1 MVVYQAVPEP
11 AEAPAAGMQIVLVI
25 EVPPELA
32 TSTREAVRLAD
43 EFGTMVSHWLPGVH
57 AHKAVV
63 TAVGGQPRDLFTQRP
78 QTGLVIDVAN
88 RRVSVDGRPLRLAYR
103 EFALLAYLSRL
114 PHQTVSRE
122 TLLAHVWRDR
132 HMGNAAISDRT
143 VDTHIRRLRAKLGA
157 HAHVLTTVRGHGY
170 RFDPGAPGN
179 VRLNKG

>member
-32 TSTREAVRLAD
+32 ASTREAVRLAD
-43 EFGTMVSHWLPGVH
+43 EFGTMISHWLPGVH
-57 AHKAVV
+57 AQKAVV
-63 TAVGGQPRDLFTQRP
+63 TAVGGPRDLFAQRP

-88 RRVSVDGRPLRLAYR
+88 RRVSVDGRALRLAYR
-103 EFALLAYLSRL
+103 EFALLAYLARL

-132 HMGNAAISDRT
+132 HAGNAAISDRT
-143 VDTHIRRLRAKLGA
+143 VDTHIRRLRAKLGE

-170 RFDPGAPGN
+170 RFDPGAPGK